1 MTPPGDDTSTATPE
15 ADLAEATREAK
26 SAAAKAEAAAGKS
39 EQAAAHAAT
48 SATEAEAA
56 ADAADSSSDEATDA
70 ARAADTSSDEA
81 ADSAREAD
89 TSADEA
95 DISAAKADTLAVQA
109 DAAADKAD
117 TSADQADA
125 SADKADS
132 SADEADVSA
141 HQADAAAD
149 KADTSADKADAS
161 ADKADASADEADAA
175 ADKADTSAD
184 KADTSADKAD
194 VSADEA
200 AAAAHAADGDIVDEL
215 LIEERHPSVGMGT
228 PGPPLRRGNPFTFG
242 FFAALGVLVAW
253 GLWNAAGQA
262 RSVLI
267 LLLVSMFIA
276 VGLNP
281 LVEWFM
287 RRGLRRGLSV
297 GVVFLL
303 MILAVA
309 GVGFA
314 IVPVVTDQINSLIKN
329 APEWLDLLTKS
340 KTLNELDSKYHF
352 IQKAQDYIQDPALA
366 QRAFGGILG
375 VGKVVAG
382 ALFNTFTILVLT
394 LYFLAS
400 LPSVKRAAYSL
411 VPRTRRTRVSIL
423 GDEVLGRVGGYVS
436 GQFMVAL
443 CAGVCMFIF
452 LEIIGLREYAVA
464 LAIVVMFCDFI
475 PMVGGLIGVVVVALI
490 GFTGGLWTGLG
501 CLIYGIIYQQV
512 ENYVVAPRIMRRA
525 VDIPGA
531 VTVIAALLGGALLG
545 VVGALLAIPSAA
557 AILLIIRE
565 VWVRKADA
573 S

>member
-1 MTPPGDDTSTATPE
+1 VTPAGDDTSTATPDK
-15 ADLAEATREAK
+15 DLADAAREAK
-26 SAAAKAEAAAGKS
+26 SAAAEA
-39 EQAAAHAAT
+39 QAAADKSEHSATAAAT
-48 SATEAEAA
+48 SAK
-56 ADAADSSSDEATDA
+56 S
-70 ARAADTSSDEA
+70 
-81 ADSAREAD
+81 AD

-95 DISAAKADTLAVQA
+95 DN
-109 DAAADKAD
+109 
-117 TSADQADA
+117 
-125 SADKADS
+125 
-132 SADEADVSA
+132 
-141 HQADAAAD
+141 
-149 KADTSADKADAS
+149 S
-161 ADKADASADEADAA
+161 ADKADASADEAD
-175 ADKADTSAD
+175 DSAD
-184 KADTSADKAD
+184 KADDSAEE
-194 VSADEA
+194 ADEA
-200 AAAAHAADGDIVDEL
+200 ADKAAAAAAAEAEDGDTNLADEL

-242 FFAALGVLVAW
+242 FFAALGVLVAL

-287 RRGLRRGLSV
+287 RRGLKRGLSV

-309 GVGFA
+309 GVAVA
-314 IVPVVTDQINSLIKN
+314 IVPVVSDQINSLIKN

-340 KTLNELDSKYHF
+340 KTLDELDDKYHF
-352 IQKAQDYIQDPALA
+352 IDKAQEYIQDPALA

-436 GQFMVAL
+436 GQFLVAL
-443 CAGVCMFIF
+443 TAGVMMFIF
-452 LEIIGLREYAVA
+452 LEIVGLREYAVA

-490 GFTGGLWTGLG
+490 GFTGGVGIG
-501 CLIYGIIYQQV
+501 IACLIYGVIYQQV

>member
-1 MTPPGDDTSTATPE
+1 MTPAGDDSSTATDP
-15 ADLAEATREAK
+15 DLAEATREAK
-26 SAAAKAEAAAGKS
+26 TAAAQAEAAAEKADDSADEAEAAAG
-39 EQAAAHAAT
+39 QAAG
-48 SATEAEAA
+48 S
-56 ADAADSSSDEATDA
+56 
-70 ARAADTSSDEA
+70 ARA
-81 ADSAREAD
+81 
-89 TSADEA
+89 
-95 DISAAKADTLAVQA
+95 
-109 DAAADKAD
+109 
-117 TSADQADA
+117 ADA

-132 SADEADVSA
+132 F
-141 HQADAAAD
+141 AD
-149 KADTSADKADAS
+149 KAEELAEKADSSADKADSS
-161 ADKADASADEADAA
+161 ADKADESAEEADDA
-175 ADKADTSAD
+175 ADKAAASLKEAED
-184 KADTSADKAD
+184 
-194 VSADEA
+194 ADENIA
-200 AAAAHAADGDIVDEL
+200 DEL
-215 LIEERHPSVGMGT
+215 LIEERHPSVGMGV

-287 RRGLRRGLSV
+287 RRGLKRGWSV

-303 MILAVA
+303 MILAVT

-314 IVPVVTDQINSLIKN
+314 IVPVVTDQINSLIRN
-329 APEWLDLLTKS
+329 APDWLDLLQKS
-340 KTLNELDSKYHF
+340 RTLNQLDDKYHF

-375 VGKVVAG
+375 VGKVVAN

-411 VPRTRRTRVSIL
+411 VPRTRRTRVAIL

-436 GQFMVAL
+436 GQFVVAL

-452 LEIIGLREYAVA
+452 LEIVGLRDYAVA

-490 GFTGGLWTGLG
+490 GFTSGLWTGLA
-501 CLIYGIIYQQV
+501 CLIYGICYQQV
-512 ENYVVAPRIMRRA
+512 ENYIVAPRIMRRA

>member
-1 MTPPGDDTSTATPE
+1 MTPPGDDTSTATPD

-39 EQAAAHAAT
+39 EQAATQATT
-48 SATEAEAA
+48 SANEAEAA
-56 ADAADSSSDEATDA
+56 AEAADSSADKATDAARSADSSADEAAGSAHTADVSSDEAARSARAADSSADEATDSARAADSSSDQAADS
-70 ARAADTSSDEA
+70 ARAADVSSDEA
-81 ADSAREAD
+81 ADSAR
-89 TSADEA
+89 
-95 DISAAKADTLAVQA
+95 Q
-109 DAAADKAD
+109 
-117 TSADQADA
+117 
-125 SADKADS
+125 
-132 SADEADVSA
+132 
-141 HQADAAAD
+141 
-149 KADTSADKADAS
+149 
-161 ADKADASADEADAA
+161 ADASADEADAF
-175 ADKADTSAD
+175 ADKADV
-184 KADTSADKAD
+184 SADKAD
-194 VSADEA
+194 VSAEEA
-200 AAAAHAADGDIVDEL
+200 AAAGHLADTDIADEL
-215 LIEERHPSVGMGT
+215 LIEQRHPSVGMGT

-287 RRGLRRGLSV
+287 RRGLKRGLSV

-340 KTLNELDSKYHF
+340 KTLNELDNKYHF

-375 VGKVVAG
+375 VGRVVAG

-475 PMVGGLIGVVVVALI
+475 PMVGGLIGVVVVSLI
-490 GFTGGLWTGLG
+490 GFTGGLWIGIA

-512 ENYVVAPRIMRRA
+512 ENYIVAPRIMRRA

>member
-1 MTPPGDDTSTATPE
+1 VTPSGDKNSTATSGENLEEIE
-15 ADLAEATREAK
+15 AATREAR
-26 SAAAKAEAAAGKS
+26 AAAA
-39 EQAAAHAAT
+39 
-48 SATEAEAA
+48 EAEAA
-56 ADAADSSSDEATDA
+56 ADHAE
-70 ARAADTSSDEA
+70 
-81 ADSAREAD
+81 
-89 TSADEA
+89 
-95 DISAAKADTLAVQA
+95 
-109 DAAADKAD
+109 AAADKAD
-117 TSADQADA
+117 TSADEAEE
-125 SADKADS
+125 
-132 SADEADVSA
+132 SADEAEE
-141 HQADAAAD
+141 
-149 KADTSADKADAS
+149 
-161 ADKADASADEADAA
+161 SADEAEAA
-175 ADKADTSAD
+175 AKKADKSAD
-184 KADTSADKAD
+184 NAGD
-194 VSADEA
+194 SADEA
-200 AAAAHAADGDIVDEL
+200 EEAAEKADGDEDLVGEM
-215 LIEERHPSVGMGT
+215 LIEERHPSVGMGL
-228 PGPPLRRGNPFTFG
+228 PGPPLRRSNPFMFG

-253 GLWNAAGQA
+253 GLWNALGQA

-287 RRGLRRGLSV
+287 RRGLKRGLSV

-340 KTLNELDSKYHF
+340 KTLNDLNDRYQF

-375 VGKVVAG
+375 VGKVVAN
-382 ALFNTFTILVLT
+382 ALFSGFTILILT

-411 VPRTRRTRVSIL
+411 VPASRRTRFSIL
-423 GDEVLGRVGGYVS
+423 GDEVLTRVGGYVS
-436 GQFMVAL
+436 GQFMVAA
-443 CAGVCMFIF
+443 CAGFCMFVF
-452 LEIIGLREYAVA
+452 LQIVGLREYALA
-464 LAIVVMFCDFI
+464 LAIVVMFTAFI

-490 GFTGGLWTGLG
+490 GLTDGLWTGVA
-501 CLIYGIIYQQV
+501 CLAYGIIYQQI

>member
-1 MTPPGDDTSTATPE
+1 MTPSGDDTSTATPDK
-15 ADLAEATREAK
+15 DLSDATREAK
-26 SAAAKAEAAAGKS
+26 SAAAEAQAAADKS
-39 EQAAAHAAT
+39 EQAAIDAD
-48 SATEAEAA
+48 
-56 ADAADSSSDEATDA
+56 DAAD
-70 ARAADTSSDEA
+70 RAAE
-81 ADSAREAD
+81 EAD
-89 TSADEA
+89 D
-95 DISAAKADTLAVQA
+95 
-109 DAAADKAD
+109 AADKA
-117 TSADQADA
+117 
-125 SADKADS
+125 
-132 SADEADVSA
+132 
-141 HQADAAAD
+141 
-149 KADTSADKADAS
+149 
-161 ADKADASADEADAA
+161 
-175 ADKADTSAD
+175 
-184 KADTSADKAD
+184 
-194 VSADEA
+194 A
-200 AAAAHAADGDIVDEL
+200 AAAAAEHEDGDTNLADEL

-242 FFAALGVLVAW
+242 FFAALGVLVAL

-287 RRGLRRGLSV
+287 RRGLKRGLSV

-309 GVGFA
+309 GVAVA
-314 IVPVVTDQINSLIKN
+314 IVPVVSDQINSLIKN

-340 KTLNELDSKYHF
+340 KTLNELDNKYHF

-400 LPSVKRAAYSL
+400 LPTVKRAAYSL

-436 GQFMVAL
+436 GQFLVAL
-443 CAGVCMFIF
+443 TAGVMMFIF
-452 LEIIGLREYAVA
+452 LEIVGLREYAVA

-475 PMVGGLIGVVVVALI
+475 PMVGGLIGVVVVSLI
-490 GFTGGLWTGLG
+490 GFTGGVGIGLA
-501 CLIYGIIYQQV
+501 CLVYGVIYQQV
-512 ENYVVAPRIMRRA
+512 ENYFVAPRIMRRA

>member
-1 MTPPGDDTSTATPE
+1 VTPAGDDTSTATDP
-15 ADLAEATREAK
+15 DLAEATRAAK
-26 SAAAKAEAAAGKS
+26 DAAAKAEAAA
-39 EQAAAHAAT
+39 
-48 SATEAEAA
+48 
-56 ADAADSSSDEATDA
+56 
-70 ARAADTSSDEA
+70 
-81 ADSAREAD
+81 
-89 TSADEA
+89 
-95 DISAAKADTLAVQA
+95 
-109 DAAADKAD
+109 DKAD
-117 TSADQADA
+117 DSADDAEDAAGQAA
-125 SADKADS
+125 GSAQAADS
-132 SADEADVSA
+132 SADKAEESAEEAD
-141 HQADAAAD
+141 DAADNAA
-149 KADTSADKADAS
+149 KAAKDAK
-161 ADKADASADEADAA
+161 DADE
-175 ADKADTSAD
+175 
-184 KADTSADKAD
+184 
-194 VSADEA
+194 
-200 AAAAHAADGDIVDEL
+200 DIADEL
-215 LIEERHPSVGMGT
+215 LIEERHPDVGMGL
-228 PGPPLRRGNPFTFG
+228 PGPAIRRSNPFVFG

-253 GLWNAAGQA
+253 GLWNALGQA

-287 RRGLRRGLSV
+287 RRGLKRGLSV

-303 MILAVA
+303 MILAVT

-314 IVPVVTDQINSLIKN
+314 IVPVVTDQINGLIKN
-329 APEWLDLLTKS
+329 APDWLDLLQKS
-340 KTLNELDSKYHF
+340 KTLDELNNRYHY

-366 QRAFGGILG
+366 QKAFGGILG

-382 ALFNTFTILVLT
+382 ALFNTFTILILT

-423 GDEVLGRVGGYVS
+423 GDEVLTRVGGYVS

-452 LEIIGLREYAVA
+452 LEIVGLGNYAVA

-490 GFTGGLWTGLG
+490 GFTDGVVTGLA
-501 CLIYGIIYQQV
+501 CLIYGVIYQQI

>member
-1 MTPPGDDTSTATPE
+1 MTPPGDETSTATPGE
-15 ADLAEATREAK
+15 DLAEATREAQT
-26 SAAAKAEAAAGKS
+26 AAAEA
-39 EQAAAHAAT
+39 QAAADKSEHSAEQAT
-48 SATEAEAA
+48 
-56 ADAADSSSDEATDA
+56 
-70 ARAADTSSDEA
+70 
-81 ADSAREAD
+81 
-89 TSADEA
+89 
-95 DISAAKADTLAVQA
+95 
-109 DAAADKAD
+109 AAADKAD
-117 TSADQADA
+117 DSADEAEE
-125 SADKADS
+125 SADKAEEAAGK
-132 SADEADVSA
+132 ADESA
-141 HQADAAAD
+141 GKAAEAETAAE
-149 KADTSADKADAS
+149 KA
-161 ADKADASADEADAA
+161 
-175 ADKADTSAD
+175 
-184 KADTSADKAD
+184 
-194 VSADEA
+194 EA
-200 AAAAHAADGDIVDEL
+200 AAEKAVENDDLAGEL
-215 LIEERHPSVGMGT
+215 LIEERHPDEGMGM
-228 PGPPLRRGNPFTFG
+228 PGPALRRSNPFVFG

-253 GLWNAAGQA
+253 GLWNALGQA
-262 RSVLI
+262 KSVLI

-303 MILAVA
+303 MLLAVT

-314 IVPVVTDQINSLIKN
+314 IVPVVTDQVNSLIRN
-329 APEWLDLLTKS
+329 APEWLDLLQKS
-340 KTLNELDSKYHF
+340 NSLKELNNRYHY
-352 IQKAQDYIQDPALA
+352 IQKAQEYIQDPALA

-375 VGKVVAG
+375 VGRVVAG
-382 ALFNTFTILVLT
+382 ALFNTFTIMILT

-411 VPRTRRTRVSIL
+411 VPATRRNRVSIL
-423 GDEVLGRVGGYVS
+423 GDEVLTRVGGYVS

-443 CAGVCMFIF
+443 CAGVCMFVF
-452 LEIIGLREYAVA
+452 LEIVGLREYAVA

-475 PMVGGLIGVVVVALI
+475 PMVGGLIGVVVVSLI
-490 GFTGGLWTGLG
+490 GFTAGLWIGVA
-501 CLIYGIIYQQV
+501 CLIYGIIYQQI

-565 VWVRKADA
+565 VWVRKANE

>member
-1 MTPPGDDTSTATPE
+1 MTPAGDDTSTATDP
-15 ADLAEATREAK
+15 DLAEATRAAET
-26 SAAAKAEAAAGKS
+26 AAAQAEAAADKADDSAEEAEAAAG
-39 EQAAAHAAT
+39 QAAGAAKAADS
-48 SATEAEAA
+48 SADKADESADKADESADKADDSADKADESAEEAEAA
-56 ADAADSSSDEATDA
+56 ADAAAE
-70 ARAADTSSDEA
+70 
-81 ADSAREAD
+81 
-89 TSADEA
+89 
-95 DISAAKADTLAVQA
+95 K
-109 DAAADKAD
+109 
-117 TSADQADA
+117 
-125 SADKADS
+125 
-132 SADEADVSA
+132 
-141 HQADAAAD
+141 
-149 KADTSADKADAS
+149 
-161 ADKADASADEADAA
+161 
-175 ADKADTSAD
+175 
-184 KADTSADKAD
+184 
-194 VSADEA
+194 A
-200 AAAAHAADGDIVDEL
+200 AAAAKDADADGDFVDEM
-215 LIEERHPSVGMGT
+215 LIEERHPSVGMGV

-287 RRGLRRGLSV
+287 RRGLKRGVSV
-297 GVVFLL
+297 AVVFLL

-314 IVPVVTDQINSLIKN
+314 IVPVVTDQIDSLIKN
-329 APEWLDLLTKS
+329 APGYLDLLQKS
-340 KTLNELDSKYHF
+340 KTLNQLDDKYHF

-375 VGKVVAG
+375 VGKVVAN

-436 GQFMVAL
+436 GQFLVAL

-452 LEIIGLREYAVA
+452 LEIAGLRDYAVA

-490 GFTGGLWTGLG
+490 GFTTGLWTGIA

-512 ENYVVAPRIMRRA
+512 ENYIVAPRIMRRA

-565 VWVRKADA
+565 VWVRKADD

>member
-1 MTPPGDDTSTATPE
+1 MTPPGDDTSTATTD
-15 ADLAEATREAK
+15 ADLAEATREAE
-26 SAAAKAEAAAGKS
+26 SAAAKAEAAAGRS
-39 EQAAAHAAT
+39 EQAA
-48 SATEAEAA
+48 
-56 ADAADSSSDEATDA
+56 TD
-70 ARAADTSSDEA
+70 
-81 ADSAREAD
+81 AD

-95 DISAAKADTLAVQA
+95 ED
-109 DAAADKAD
+109 AADKAE
-117 TSADQADA
+117 TSAGRAGG
-125 SADKADS
+125 SAD
-132 SADEADVSA
+132 SA
-141 HQADAAAD
+141 
-149 KADTSADKADAS
+149 
-161 ADKADASADEADAA
+161 
-175 ADKADTSAD
+175 
-184 KADTSADKAD
+184 
-194 VSADEA
+194 EA
-200 AAAAHAADGDIVDEL
+200 AAAKAGVAAERADADVDIADEL
-215 LIEERHPSVGMGT
+215 LIEERHPSEGMGQ
-228 PGPPLRRGNPFTFG
+228 PGPPIRRGNPFTFG

-267 LLLVSMFIA
+267 LLLVSIFIA

-287 RRGLRRGLSV
+287 RRGLKRGLSV

-303 MILAVA
+303 MILAVV

-314 IVPVVTDQINSLIKN
+314 IVPVVTDQVDSLIKN
-329 APEWLDLLTKS
+329 APGYIDLLQKS
-340 KTLNELDSKYHF
+340 KTLTNLNDKYKFLD
-352 IQKAQDYIQDPALA
+352 KAQEYIQDPALA

-375 VGKVVAG
+375 VGKVVAN

-411 VPRTRRTRVSIL
+411 VPSTRRKRVSIL

-443 CAGVCMFIF
+443 CAGVTMFVF
-452 LEIIGLREYAVA
+452 LEIVGLRQYAVA

-475 PMVGGLIGVVVVALI
+475 PMVGGFIGVAVVSLI
-490 GFTGGLWTGLG
+490 GFTGGLWTGLA
-501 CLIYGIIYQQV
+501 CLIYGIVYQQI

>member
-1 MTPPGDDTSTATPE
+1 MTPPGDENSTATPDR
-15 ADLAEATREAK
+15 DLAEATREAK
-26 SAAAKAEAAAGKS
+26 AAAA
-39 EQAAAHAAT
+39 
-48 SATEAEAA
+48 EAEAA
-56 ADAADSSSDEATDA
+56 ATKAEQSAREADDAAEKADASAEDAEESAKSADESEAEAETAAQSADESESDAQAAAKAADESEAEAETA
-70 ARAADTSSDEA
+70 ARAADESEA
-81 ADSAREAD
+81 QAK
-89 TSADEA
+89 
-95 DISAAKADTLAVQA
+95 SAA
-109 DAAADKAD
+109 
-117 TSADQADA
+117 A
-125 SADKADS
+125 SADS
-132 SADEADVSA
+132 EAEG
-141 HQADAAAD
+141 AAGKPDDDLA
-149 KADTSADKADAS
+149 
-161 ADKADASADEADAA
+161 
-175 ADKADTSAD
+175 
-184 KADTSADKAD
+184 
-194 VSADEA
+194 
-200 AAAAHAADGDIVDEL
+200 GEL
-215 LIEERHPSVGMGT
+215 LIEERHPDVGMGL
-228 PGPPLRRGNPFTFG
+228 PGPPLRRSNPFMFG

-253 GLWNAAGQA
+253 GLWNALGQA

-340 KTLNELDSKYHF
+340 RTLNELNDRYQF

-375 VGKVVAG
+375 VGRVVAN
-382 ALFNTFTILVLT
+382 ALFSGFTILILT

-411 VPRTRRTRVSIL
+411 VPATRRTRVAIL
-423 GDEVLGRVGGYVS
+423 GDEVLSRVGGYVS
-436 GQFMVAL
+436 GQFLVAA
-443 CAGVCMFIF
+443 CAGFFMFVF
-452 LEIIGLREYAVA
+452 LQVAGLREYALA
-464 LAIVVMFCDFI
+464 LAIVVMFTAFI
-475 PMVGGLIGVVVVALI
+475 PMVGGLIGVVIVALI
-490 GFTGGLWTGLG
+490 GFTSGLWIGVA
-501 CLIYGIIYQQV
+501 CLAYGIIYQQI
-512 ENYVVAPRIMRRA
+512 ENYVIAPRIMRRA

>member
-1 MTPPGDDTSTATPE
+1 VTPAGDDTSTATDP
-15 ADLAEATREAK
+15 DLAEATRAAK
-26 SAAAKAEAAAGKS
+26 DAAAKAEAAA
-39 EQAAAHAAT
+39 
-48 SATEAEAA
+48 
-56 ADAADSSSDEATDA
+56 
-70 ARAADTSSDEA
+70 
-81 ADSAREAD
+81 
-89 TSADEA
+89 
-95 DISAAKADTLAVQA
+95 
-109 DAAADKAD
+109 DKAD
-117 TSADQADA
+117 DSADDAEDAAGQAA
-125 SADKADS
+125 GSAKAADS
-132 SADEADVSA
+132 SADKAQESAEEAD
-141 HQADAAAD
+141 DAAD
-149 KADTSADKADAS
+149 KASAAAEDAK
-161 ADKADASADEADAA
+161 DADE
-175 ADKADTSAD
+175 
-184 KADTSADKAD
+184 
-194 VSADEA
+194 
-200 AAAAHAADGDIVDEL
+200 DIADEL
-215 LIEERHPSVGMGT
+215 LIEERHPDVGMGL
-228 PGPPLRRGNPFTFG
+228 PGPAIRRSNPFVFG

-287 RRGLRRGLSV
+287 RRGLNRGLSV

-303 MILAVA
+303 MILAVT

-314 IVPVVTDQINSLIKN
+314 IVPVVTDQINGLIKN
-329 APEWLDLLTKS
+329 APDWLDLLQKS
-340 KTLNELDSKYHF
+340 KTLNELNNRYHY

-366 QRAFGGILG
+366 QKAFGGILG

-382 ALFNTFTILVLT
+382 ALFNTFTILILT

-423 GDEVLGRVGGYVS
+423 GDEVLTRVGGYVS

-452 LEIIGLREYAVA
+452 LEIVGLGNYAVA

-490 GFTGGLWTGLG
+490 GFTDGLVTGLA
-501 CLIYGIIYQQV
+501 CLIYGIIYQQI

>member
-1 MTPPGDDTSTATPE
+1 MTPAGDDNSTATTPE
-15 ADLAEATREAK
+15 ELAAATREAQ
-26 SAAAKAEAAAGKS
+26 AAAEHAEAAA
-39 EQAAAHAAT
+39 EHA
-48 SATEAEAA
+48 EK
-56 ADAADSSSDEATDA
+56 
-70 ARAADTSSDEA
+70 
-81 ADSAREAD
+81 
-89 TSADEA
+89 SAD
-95 DISAAKADTLAVQA
+95 
-109 DAAADKAD
+109 DAEE
-117 TSADQADA
+117 SADQADD
-125 SADKADS
+125 SAD
-132 SADEADVSA
+132 
-141 HQADAAAD
+141 DAG
-149 KADTSADKADAS
+149 TSAEQA
-161 ADKADASADEADAA
+161 
-175 ADKADTSAD
+175 
-184 KADTSADKAD
+184 
-194 VSADEA
+194 EA
-200 AAAAHAADGDIVDEL
+200 AANKAVATVERAEDLETTDDDISGEL
-215 LIEERHPSVGMGT
+215 LIDERHPDEGMGK
-228 PGPPLRRGNPFTFG
+228 PGPPIRRSNPFVFG
-242 FFAALGVLVAW
+242 FFAALGVLFAW
-253 GLWNAAGQA
+253 GLWNALGRAS
-262 RSVLI
+262 SVLI

-287 RRGLRRGLSV
+287 RRGLKRGLSV

-314 IVPVVTDQINSLIKN
+314 IVPVVTDQIDGLITN
-329 APEWLDLLTKS
+329 APGWLDLLQKS
-340 KTLNELDSKYHF
+340 KTLKNFDNQYHF
-352 IQKAQDYIQDPALA
+352 IQKAQEYIQDPALA

-382 ALFNTFTILVLT
+382 ALFNTFTILILT

-423 GDEVLGRVGGYVS
+423 GDEVLTRVGGYVS
-436 GQFMVAL
+436 GQFLVAL
-443 CAGVCMFIF
+443 IAGVMMFLF
-452 LEIIGLREYAVA
+452 LEIVGLREYAVA

-475 PMVGGLIGVVVVALI
+475 PMVGGLIGVVIVALI
-490 GFTGGLWTGLG
+490 GFTGGLWTGIA
-501 CLIYGIIYQQV
+501 CLIYGIIYQQI